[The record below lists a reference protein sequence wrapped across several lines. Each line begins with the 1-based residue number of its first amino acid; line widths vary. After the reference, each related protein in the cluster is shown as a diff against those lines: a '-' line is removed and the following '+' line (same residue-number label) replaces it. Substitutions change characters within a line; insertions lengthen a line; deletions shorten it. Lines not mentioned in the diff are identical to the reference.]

1 MPPSFVAPDRLPFR
15 PMRRTS
21 PLLTASLLP
30 LLAGSAMAGGGRGGP
45 PPTSGGGMSDSVR
58 RVERQTGGQVLS
70 AEPVQGAQG
79 DLYRVKVLD
88 DRGRVRVFMDDPR
101 ARDDNRDP
109 PGRTGREGDSAAP
122 PRGNGRPPRGDGPG
136 WR

>member
-1 MPPSFVAPDRLPFR
+1 
-15 PMRRTS
+15 MRRPI

-30 LLAGSAMAGGGRGGP
+30 LLAGSAVAGGGRGGP
-45 PPTSGGGMSDSVR
+45 PPTTGGGMSDSVR

-101 ARDDNRDP
+101 ARDSDRDP
-109 PGRTGREGDSAAP
+109 PPARNNRDGDAAGP
-122 PRGNGRPPRGDGPG
+122 PRGNGRPPRGSDLDG
-136 WR
+136 R

>member
-1 MPPSFVAPDRLPFR
+1 
-15 PMRRTS
+15 
-21 PLLTASLLP
+21 
-30 LLAGSAMAGGGRGGP
+30 
-45 PPTSGGGMSDSVR
+45 MSDSVR

-101 ARDDNRDP
+101 AHDQDTDRGARGNRSGGRNDDDRGGRGGP
-109 PGRTGREGDSAAP
+109 PGS
-122 PRGNGRPPRGDGPG
+122 DGPG

>member
-1 MPPSFVAPDRLPFR
+1 
-15 PMRRTS
+15 MRRTS

-30 LLAGSAMAGGGRGGP
+30 LLAGSAVAGGGRGGP
-45 PPTSGGGMSDSVR
+45 PPTAGGGMSDSVR

-88 DRGRVRVFMDDPR
+88 DHGRVRVFMDDPR
-101 ARDDNRDP
+101 ARGGSDP
-109 PGRTGREGDSAAP
+109 PAGARGGRDNDAGPARDRDDGA
-122 PRGNGRPPRGDGPG
+122 RPPRGGGRPP